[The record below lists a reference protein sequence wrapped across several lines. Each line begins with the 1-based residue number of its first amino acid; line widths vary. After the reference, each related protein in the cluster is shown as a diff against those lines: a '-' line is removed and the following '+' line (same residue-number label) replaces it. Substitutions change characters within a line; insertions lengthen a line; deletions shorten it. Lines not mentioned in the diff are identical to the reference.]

1 MNLKFNSLHTVNYRV
16 EYEIYLSLLLL
27 LYYKMT
33 ELFDSRTPLGRVQ
46 LNSCH

>member
-16 EYEIYLSLLLL
+16 EYENYISSLLLL

-33 ELFDSRTPLGRVQ
+33 EQCLTPEHPTVQ
-46 LNSCH
+46 